1 MNLKCLLVLPILML
15 VGCKAE
21 LVTQLNASDINNPD
35 SNGKVLSANMY
46 VTLMDGC
53 FHPETGV
60 ESDGLAEANGLM
72 FNLFKQNHELV
83 SCKANDDLGLEYTAN
98 YKVDVV
104 LDTVQDKKSPESK
117 TGMVIIANNE
127 QGYISLQLDDNLRKR
142 LKARTEELNMLEL
155 ESVFVLNNDLAEDLE
170 VHIPSSYVH
179 DGKSLKAHQMFTGW
193 IPAGKI
199 GEFWASDVALD
210 ALRNSGE
217 QIYSFVAKPK
227 E

>member
-1 MNLKCLLVLPILML
+1 MKLKCLLLLPFMLL

-35 SNGKVLSANMY
+35 SNGKVMSANMY

-53 FHPETGV
+53 FHPESGV

-72 FNLFKQNHELV
+72 FNLFKQHHELV
-83 SCKANDDLGLEYTAN
+83 SCKANDDLGIEYIAN

-104 LDTVQDKKSPESK
+104 LDTIQDKKYPESK
-117 TGMVIIANNE
+117 TGMVIVANNE
-127 QGYISLQLDDNLRKR
+127 QGHINLNLDDNLRKR

-155 ESVFVLNNDLAEDLE
+155 ESIFVLNNDLATELE

-179 DGKSLKAHQMFTGW
+179 DGKSLKAHQLFIGW
-193 IPAGKI
+193 IPAGGT
-199 GEFWASDVALD
+199 GEFWGSDVALD
-210 ALRNSGE
+210 ALRDSGV